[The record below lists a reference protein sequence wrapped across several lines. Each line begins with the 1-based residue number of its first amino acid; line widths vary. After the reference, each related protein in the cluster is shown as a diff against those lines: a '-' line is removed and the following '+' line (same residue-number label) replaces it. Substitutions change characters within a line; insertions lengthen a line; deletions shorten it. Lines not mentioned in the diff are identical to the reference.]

1 MSVEVDVYNDGLDV
15 VVLNNDTDT
24 TALTL
29 ILKVLLHWLVNCT
42 IAKSTSKIFY
52 TGVNRKDDQVPMLL
66 NQCQE
71 EDVEDDEE
79 EHIVFI
85 GDH

>member
-1 MSVEVDVYNDGLDV
+1 MILTPMRWSI
-15 VVLNNDTDT
+15 
-24 TALTL
+24 LTL

-42 IAKSTSKIFY
+42 RAKSNSKIFY
-52 TGVNRKDDQVPMLL
+52 TGVNGKDDQVPMLL
-66 NQCQE
+66 NHCQEEE

-85 GDH
+85 GGH

>member
-1 MSVEVDVYNDGLDV
+1 MAMTPLHWSI
-15 VVLNNDTDT
+15 
-24 TALTL
+24 LTL

-52 TGVNRKDDQVPMLL
+52 TGVNGKDDQVPMLL
-66 NQCQE
+66 NHCQE
-71 EDVEDDEE
+71 EDVEEDEE

-85 GDH
+85 GGH